1 MHRCCC
7 DPAGES
13 VTVKEKK
20 AMFRYLHYLTA
31 FNCVLLGIEFFY
43 CFMKL
48 PRRPRF
54 VLRVLLTV
62 PVYAVLFNT
71 LLLNELMEFNWLFA
85 LFCLTIFGA
94 SVLLL
99 HFWFDATYLSVL
111 FYASAGY
118 AVENIVHF
126 IRRAE
131 LYFSVTA
138 VPESLLVPGKWAL
151 SLAVVFL
158 AYGLFIRNYPY
169 GGNVGVDRRFV
180 VFFVLLTLTVTNL
193 MNSWMKIAYTR
204 NLVYAVYAII
214 CDILL
219 LMVQF
224 GVFQRTRLQFE
235 NDTIRTLMASQ
246 AKQQLIRQESMDII
260 NIKCHDLKHQIA
272 ALKTVKDQTERD
284 REIEELEKAA
294 SFYDSTIKTGCST
307 LDTLLTDRKLVCNG
321 RQIEFTCL
329 ADARGL
335 EKISTVDL
343 FTLFG
348 NAMDNAI
355 EAVSGLEN
363 TQNRLI
369 SLKVERQGDMTRIC
383 LENYVEKVP
392 QIRDG
397 LPVSTKENSLYHGF
411 GCKSIRMIAQK
422 YGGTMRIVAEGNSF
436 RLFLLFPF

>member
-1 MHRCCC
+1 M
-7 DPAGES
+7 
-13 VTVKEKK
+13 
-20 AMFRYLHYLTA
+20 
-31 FNCVLLGIEFFY
+31 
-43 CFMKL
+43 
-48 PRRPRF
+48 
-54 VLRVLLTV
+54 
-62 PVYAVLFNT
+62 
-71 LLLNELMEFNWLFA
+71 
-85 LFCLTIFGA
+85 
-94 SVLLL
+94 
-99 HFWFDATYLSVL
+99 
-111 FYASAGY
+111 
-118 AVENIVHF
+118 
-126 IRRAE
+126 
-131 LYFSVTA
+131 
-138 VPESLLVPGKWAL
+138 
-151 SLAVVFL
+151 
-158 AYGLFIRNYPY
+158 
-169 GGNVGVDRRFV
+169 
-180 VFFVLLTLTVTNL
+180 
-193 MNSWMKIAYTR
+193 
-204 NLVYAVYAII
+204 
-214 CDILL
+214 
-219 LMVQF
+219 
-224 GVFQRTRLQFE
+224 
-235 NDTIRTLMASQ
+235 
-246 AKQQLIRQESMDII
+246 
-260 NIKCHDLKHQIA
+260 
-272 ALKTVKDQTERD
+272 KDQTERD